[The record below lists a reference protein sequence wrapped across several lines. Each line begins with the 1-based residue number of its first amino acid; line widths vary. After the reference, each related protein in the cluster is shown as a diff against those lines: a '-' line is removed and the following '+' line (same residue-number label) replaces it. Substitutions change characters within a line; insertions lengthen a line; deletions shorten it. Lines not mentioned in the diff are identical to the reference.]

1 MLLRSL
7 LVWLAII
14 AIETLHGIARVAWLE
29 PLVGDF
35 RARQL
40 AVLTGSLLILTVA
53 WFGVRWMRPV
63 STRQALGIGALW
75 VGLTIGFEL
84 ALGRLVMK
92 LPWERLA
99 EDYDLSRGGLLG
111 LGLVAMLLAPWFA
124 ARRQR
129 LF

>member
-1 MLLRSL
+1 MLPRTL

-14 AIETLHGIARVAWLE
+14 VLETLHGIARVALLQ

-40 AVLTGSLLILTVA
+40 TVFTGSLLTLTVA
-53 WFGVRWMRPV
+53 WFGVRWIRPV
-63 STRQALGIGALW
+63 RASHALGIGAVW

-84 ALGRLVMK
+84 ALGRLVMG
-92 LPWERLA
+92 LTWERIA
-99 EDYDLSRGGLLG
+99 EDYDLSRGGLLA
-111 LGLVAMLLAPWFA
+111 LGLLAMFLAPWFA

-129 LF
+129 LI

>member
-1 MLLRSL
+1 MLLRTL

-14 AIETLHGIARVAWLE
+14 ALETLHGIARVALLQ

-40 AVLTGSLLILTVA
+40 AVFTGSALIFGVA
-53 WFGVRWMRPV
+53 WFGVRWIRPT
-63 STRQALGIGALW
+63 SAAQALGIGATW

-99 EDYDLSRGGLLG
+99 EDYDLTRGGLLG
-111 LGLVAMLLAPWFA
+111 LGLIVMLLAPWFA
-124 ARRQR
+124 ARQQR
-129 LF
+129 LV

>member
-14 AIETLHGIARVAWLE
+14 ALETLHGIARVAWLE

-40 AVLTGSLLILTVA
+40 AVFTGSLLILTVA
-53 WFGVRWMRPV
+53 WFGVRWIRPV
-63 STRQALGIGALW
+63 RTSQALGIGATW

-92 LPWERLA
+92 LPWERIA

-111 LGLVAMLLAPWFA
+111 LGLVAMFLAPAFA

-129 LF
+129 LV